1 MAVVSTT
8 PAPSP
13 DVVRFA
19 SRGSSHFDILLALF
33 CVVIVVSNIVASKA
47 VEIGSGQ
54 VMLGPVQL
62 WPLVV
67 DGGVVL
73 FPLAYVLGD
82 VISEV
87 YGLRAARRAIL
98 TGFAAA
104 ALATGTFFVVQLMPG
119 ASWYENQA
127 AYEAVL
133 GPVAQ
138 IVLASLA
145 GYLVGQL
152 LNSWVLVRMKQRNAE
167 RRLVARLI
175 GSTGVGEVADTL
187 IFCAIAASAIGVS
200 TFGAFVNY
208 FVMGVVLKVGVE
220 LLVMP
225 ITVRVIAWLKRREP
239 TYLAA

>member
-1 MAVVSTT
+1 MSHASV
-8 PAPSP
+8 PSR

-19 SRGSSHFDILLALF
+19 SRGSSHYDVLLALF
-33 CVVIVVSNIVASKA
+33 CVVLVVSNIVASKA
-47 VEIGSGQ
+47 VEVGSGQ

-73 FPLAYVLGD
+73 FPLAYILGD

-104 ALATGTFFVVQLMPG
+104 ALATATFFVVQLLPG

-152 LNSWVLVRMKQRNAE
+152 LNAWVLVRMKQRSAE
-167 RRLVARLI
+167 RRLVARLL

-187 IFCAIAASAIGVS
+187 IFCTIAASAIGVT
-200 TFGAFVNY
+200 TFGAFANY
-208 FVMGVVLKVGVE
+208 VVMGVVLKVGVE

-225 ITVRVIAWLKRREP
+225 VTVRVIAWLKRREP
-239 TYLAA
+239 SYLAA